1 MLAKLENSSLA
12 TGLEKVSF
20 HPKERQCQ
28 RIFRLPKNCTHFTH
42 QQRNAQSS
50 PRGASTVCELRN
62 SRCSRWIQKRQKN
75 KRSNYQNLFDYRK
88 SKRIPK
94 NFYICFIEYT
104 KVLDCVDHKKMENSE
119 SDGNTRPPYLPPEKP
134 VCRSRSNIS
143 NCMWDNRLV
152 PNWEWSTSRVYIVS
166 LLI

>member
-1 MLAKLENSSLA
+1 MLLKCCTQYASKFLKLSGGHRTGKVYFSFQSLRKA
-12 TGLEKVSF
+12 MTK
-20 HPKERQCQ
+20 
-28 RIFRLPKNCTHFTH
+28 
-42 QQRNAQSS
+42 NAQSS
-50 PRGASTVCELRN
+50 PREASTVCELRN